1 MSTRVVPS
9 VADSTR
15 LEGSAHFDFL
25 QVSGEAFMAIEPD
38 TKKMKRRIAELEKKA
53 IKRTRAE
60 EALKE
65 SQRTYLRLIGNL
77 PGMVYRR
84 LNDQDWT
91 LEFVSDAAFNLT
103 GYQPSDFTPKGK
115 ISYGQLIHPEDR
127 QRVWDRVQEAV
138 RKKKAFTIVYRITTV
153 SGEEKWLWDK
163 GMGVFSPEGELEALE
178 GFVSDISDLK
188 MAEKKV
194 RRLNLVLR
202 TIRNVDQ
209 LLVKE
214 TDRDRF
220 LKDVCDNLVNNRG
233 YHNAWVALLDEP
245 GGLATTAESGLGG
258 EFLPMVELLMR
269 GEMSRCVRK
278 ALMQA
283 EIVLTEDPFSVC
295 TDCPLSHMYSGRE
308 AMTVRLEHQGKVY
321 GVLAVSIPVGVVA
334 DEEEYGLFQEVACD
348 VAFGLYRIELEE
360 QHKQDDEAL
369 RRLASIV
376 ECSDDAIIG
385 ETLDGTIVTWNK
397 GAEKIYGYT
406 EAEAIG
412 KSISMLV
419 PPNRPDEIPNI
430 LNKIKEGELVDRF
443 ETIRQKKDGSLFDV
457 SLTVSPIMDANGGI
471 VGASM
476 IARDISERKEAE
488 RVASESEKLAVV
500 GKLAAGIA
508 HSIRNPLTSVK
519 MRLFSLGRTLE
530 LSEAQ
535 REDFE
540 VISAETRHVENIVRN
555 FLEFSRPPKL
565 KKKKLSP
572 SDVVDRALEL
582 LKQRLESHDTHVK
595 LERPQRLPEVIAD
608 PGQLEEVLVNL
619 LVNACEAIG
628 IGGKIVISEEE
639 GRVEPLGRVVIIRMS
654 DNGPGVPEGIHE
666 KLFQP
671 FFSTKEEGTGLGLSI
686 AVRIIE
692 EHGGR
697 LDVESQEGKGATFII
712 TLPSKET

>member
-1 MSTRVVPS
+1 
-9 VADSTR
+9 
-15 LEGSAHFDFL
+15 
-25 QVSGEAFMAIEPD
+25 
-38 TKKMKRRIAELEKKA
+38 
-53 IKRTRAE
+53 
-60 EALKE
+60 
-65 SQRTYLRLIGNL
+65 
-77 PGMVYRR
+77 
-84 LNDQDWT
+84 
-91 LEFVSDAAFNLT
+91 
-103 GYQPSDFTPKGK
+103 
-115 ISYGQLIHPEDR
+115 
-127 QRVWDRVQEAV
+127 
-138 RKKKAFTIVYRITTV
+138 
-153 SGEEKWLWDK
+153 
-163 GMGVFSPEGELEALE
+163 
-178 GFVSDISDLK
+178 
-188 MAEKKV
+188 
-194 RRLNLVLR
+194 
-202 TIRNVDQ
+202 
-209 LLVKE
+209 
-214 TDRDRF
+214 
-220 LKDVCDNLVNNRG
+220 
-233 YHNAWVALLDEP
+233 
-245 GGLATTAESGLGG
+245 
-258 EFLPMVELLMR
+258 
-269 GEMSRCVRK
+269 
-278 ALMQA
+278 
-283 EIVLTEDPFSVC
+283 
-295 TDCPLSHMYSGRE
+295 
-308 AMTVRLEHQGKVY
+308 
-321 GVLAVSIPVGVVA
+321 
-334 DEEEYGLFQEVACD
+334 
-348 VAFGLYRIELEE
+348 
-360 QHKQDDEAL
+360 
-369 RRLASIV
+369 
-376 ECSDDAIIG
+376 
-385 ETLDGTIVTWNK
+385 
-397 GAEKIYGYT
+397 
-406 EAEAIG
+406 
-412 KSISMLV
+412 
-419 PPNRPDEIPNI
+419 
-430 LNKIKEGELVDRF
+430 
-443 ETIRQKKDGSLFDV
+443 
-457 SLTVSPIMDANGGI
+457 
-471 VGASM
+471 
-476 IARDISERKEAE
+476 
-488 RVASESEKLAVV
+488 V